1 LKNEEE
7 SARDRDK
14 IIQFQ
19 LAKDIKKLIATK
31 GSYKERSDKYLS
43 MRQEQAEYVE
53 VSAGGVQFNILS

>member
-1 LKNEEE
+1 MKNEEE

-19 LAKDIKKLIATK
+19 LAKDIEKLIATK

-53 VSAGGVQFNILS
+53 VSTGGVQFNILS